1 MSDLDRMTPAEHA
14 RLIAAVEAQLPRP
27 MRNPDGVVRIVSADR
42 CQQRLDAGWTYA
54 TTDHRA
60 A

>member
-1 MSDLDRMTPAEHA
+1 MTPAEHA
-14 RLIAAVEAQLPRP
+14 AVVAAVEAQLPRP
-27 MRNPDGVVRIVSADR
+27 MCRPDGETRIVGAHNFAA
-42 CQQRLDAGWTYA
+42 RLAHGWTFA